1 MIHALHVV
9 NGSLKGH
16 VWNVE
21 KTMNKKPELKSV
33 EEMMQ
38 MSLKEITD
46 YYNMVNDN
54 SNSAWHVKRVK
65 QKLEEDAS

>member
-1 MIHALHVV
+1 
-9 NGSLKGH
+9 
-16 VWNVE
+16 
-21 KTMNKKPELKSV
+21 MNKKPELKSV

-46 YYNMVNDN
+46 YYEMVNDN